1 MSVSTTTAP
10 ALRTEVK
17 AAVLGMLAKLRLPE
31 LEIVRALEA
40 GEDPRIP
47 SRKAMVIIARVHK
60 HFGLKGRPLVKKEDL
75 KPDQVTSVRNLIDLL
90 TTRLGPALGR

>member
-1 MSVSTTTAP
+1 MSASTTTAP
-10 ALRTEVK
+10 PLHSEVK
-17 AAVLGMLAKLRLPE
+17 AVVLGMLSKLRLPE
-31 LEIVRALEA
+31 SEIIRALEL

-60 HFGLKGRPLVKKEDL
+60 HFGLKDPVVKKEDL
-75 KPDQVTSVRNLIDLL
+75 KPEQVTSVRNLVDLL